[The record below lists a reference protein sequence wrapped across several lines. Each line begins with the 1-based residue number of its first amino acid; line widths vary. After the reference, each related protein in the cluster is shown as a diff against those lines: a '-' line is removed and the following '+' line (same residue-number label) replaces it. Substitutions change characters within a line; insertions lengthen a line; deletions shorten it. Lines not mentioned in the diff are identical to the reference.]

1 MRKST
6 DTLFCLQ
13 TQPYNRWLVKL
24 IRSHS
29 FDTLSVQHVQLR
41 NIIWQHGIN
50 ALPDE
55 EQDGKGRI
63 SIILWCLCQLCV
75 EEAGSPVMLTDES
88 RGSYSM
94 HDKGK
99 GKGKGKGD
107 GLCRDYQRGSC
118 SYGENCRFLH
128 R

>member
-1 MRKST
+1 MNCDQLS
-6 DTLFCLQ
+6 LWNYC
-13 TQPYNRWLVKL
+13 VK
-24 IRSHS
+24 IGK
-29 FDTLSVQHVQLR
+29 LR

-55 EQDGKGRI
+55 DRDGKGRI

-75 EEAGSPVMLTDES
+75 EEAGSPGMLTDES

-99 GKGKGKGD
+99 GKSKGKGKGD
-107 GLCRDYQRGSC
+107 GRCRDYQRGSC